1 MSILCQGPSRSAKRK
16 SAKRRW
22 LREMAKIKEK
32 NADAESEGLVSD
44 LMVQICQILLPY
56 NVTIA
61 G

>member
-1 MSILCQGPSRSAKRK
+1 
-16 SAKRRW
+16 
-22 LREMAKIKEK
+22 MAKIKEK